1 MMTTGVSRIAA
12 FSAARVQRVPA
23 APAALAWSASS
34 SDPERAR
41 APVTR
46 GIPALLVAGEAVGD
60 QLKRTKSQLAA
71 VQLISRSVLAAGGG
85 AMLAGR
91 SRQRPLLRAGEPVG
105 GSLAGA
111 YGGLPWHTPGCQQ
124 VRARRLRRSRRGCA
138 GPGCRGLAC
147 APGKALLTA
156 PRQ

>member
-1 MMTTGVSRIAA
+1 MTATGVSRIAA
-12 FSAARVQRVPA
+12 FSAATGQPVPA
-23 APAALAWSASS
+23 APAAPAWPASS

-71 VQLISRSVLAAGGG
+71 VQLISRFALAAGGG

-91 SRQRPLLRAGEPVG
+91 SRQRSLLGAGEPVG

-111 YGGLPWHTPGCQQ
+111 
-124 VRARRLRRSRRGCA
+124 
-138 GPGCRGLAC
+138 
-147 APGKALLTA
+147 
-156 PRQ
+156 